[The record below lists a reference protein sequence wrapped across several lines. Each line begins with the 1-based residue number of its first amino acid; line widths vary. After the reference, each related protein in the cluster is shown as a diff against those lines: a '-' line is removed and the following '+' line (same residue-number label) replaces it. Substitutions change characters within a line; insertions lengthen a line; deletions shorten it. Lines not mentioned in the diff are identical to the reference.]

1 MACGVPCHHMNRMQ
15 IQFTDEQV
23 RKLRRLAAERGVSI
37 AAVVRE
43 AVEKNLMIDET
54 DAKWRR
60 ALAVVGKFSGAEP
73 DISEDHD
80 RYLAEDFR

>member
-1 MACGVPCHHMNRMQ
+1 MNRMQ

-23 RKLRRLAAERGVSI
+23 RKLRRLAADRGMSI
-37 AAVVRE
+37 SAVVRE
-43 AVEKNLMIDET
+43 AVQKDLMSNDA

-73 DISEDHD
+73 DISENHD
-80 RYLAEDFR
+80 RYLAEDFRS